1 MRPDTPASLPST
13 LRAIV
18 ERHPRASDPGLLALS
33 QALARWD
40 AGEDPA
46 RHEGIWQQLVEHIL
60 TRSHWLGML
69 FPQSQAEVPELI
81 PLVQSLSN
89 IACLPGARGEEAVDA
104 RRRWIA
110 EQSDLSDTGSLL
122 ARLLRDLRETAP
134 DVGPH
139 FLHLSRHYAF
149 LDLLV
154 AHFVRPELKALHE
167 QVFTTLH
174 LQRAH
179 WPHSYC
185 SGYLYQGWEELGL
198 CGIKPTDTRLRGYGI
213 EELLQPGDRVLDL
226 GANNGFLALALAR
239 RVAQVD
245 AVEINPFLV
254 DIGRAAARHLG
265 PHKVRFILADIEA
278 WSPLT
283 LYDAVL
289 SLANHS
295 TIDQRMSMD
304 FETYVAKLFSLLRPG
319 GWLFFESHNVFGPGT
334 GGPGDDGD
342 LDRKF
347 DIMERYFELVDASM
361 HRSFVPAHDID
372 KLFVRLRRRAA
383 YAPDVQRSFSLAHAR
398 TLYAD

>member
-1 MRPDTPASLPST
+1 
-13 LRAIV
+13 
-18 ERHPRASDPGLLALS
+18 
-33 QALARWD
+33 
-40 AGEDPA
+40 
-46 RHEGIWQQLVEHIL
+46 
-60 TRSHWLGML
+60 
-69 FPQSQAEVPELI
+69 
-81 PLVQSLSN
+81 
-89 IACLPGARGEEAVDA
+89 
-104 RRRWIA
+104 
-110 EQSDLSDTGSLL
+110 
-122 ARLLRDLRETAP
+122 
-134 DVGPH
+134 
-139 FLHLSRHYAF
+139 
-149 LDLLV
+149 
-154 AHFVRPELKALHE
+154 
-167 QVFTTLH
+167 
-174 LQRAH
+174 
-179 WPHSYC
+179 YC

-347 DIMERYFELVDASM
+347 DIMERYFELGDASM